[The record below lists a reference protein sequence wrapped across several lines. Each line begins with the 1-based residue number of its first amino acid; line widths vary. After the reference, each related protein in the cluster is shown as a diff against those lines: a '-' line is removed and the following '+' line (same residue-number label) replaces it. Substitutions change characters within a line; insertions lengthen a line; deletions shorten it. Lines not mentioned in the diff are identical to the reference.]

1 MAAETVLVTGVHRE
15 ELAFG
20 DRVTAGL
27 IRETRNGPDAA
38 GIDLLRIPE
47 GVSQRCPDISQQFY
61 YEARQRELYLQL
73 HQQVKGRYG
82 LLIDLHSGFDEYRAS
97 ADVYCHESALLDCV
111 GSSLEGTRFAGCV
124 RLIRIVAPGEPAD
137 PQAQRGRVAAGA
149 RTSIPPVIWEGG
161 RPLYVGLEVYLP
173 EDGNGV
179 SDAVAL
185 ARHLIDRI
193 RSCGDRR

>member
-20 DRVTAGL
+20 DRVTDRL
-27 IRETRNGPDAA
+27 DAR

-47 GVSQRCPDISQQFY
+47 GVSQRCPDVSQQFY

-82 LLIDLHSGFDEYRAS
+82 LLIDLHSGLDEQGAS

-111 GSSLEGTRFAGCV
+111 GSGLEDTRFAGSV

-137 PQAQRGRVAAGA
+137 AQAQRGRVEAGA
-149 RTSIPPVIWEGG
+149 RTCIPPVIWEGG

-173 EDGNGV
+173 EEREGV
-179 SDAVAL
+179 REAVAL
-185 ARHLIDRI
+185 ARHLIERI
-193 RSCGDRR
+193 RGCGDER